1 MRDVAARS
9 GVSSALVSYV
19 LHGRADR
26 DKPASAEVQARV
38 RAAAKELGYFP
49 NANARSLKRQ
59 RTDRICV
66 VTGSPEIPAAGML
79 IRRLQ
84 EMAHERGS
92 GVVVVPVE
100 TDRDAHQAIELLQQ
114 GFCDGAVIEVLAAR
128 FYHSAELA
136 ALAERG
142 TPVVVL
148 SQTMEALGI
157 DVVRNPER
165 EICAEVLTTL
175 IDKGRHRLAY
185 LGLKDDQRKGNTG
198 LRYQGYLD
206 ALHSRDLK
214 RDPRLIVD
222 GAAEDRIS
230 AYRATEH
237 LLALK
242 RPPDV
247 IFASSDR
254 GAISAIW
261 AMRDAG
267 VRIPDDIAVVG
278 FGLLPEGEITRP
290 GLTSIGQDPSR
301 FAEIIDL
308 LFARINGDESPPKEI
323 VVPLNI
329 VWRGST

>member
-1 MRDVAARS
+1 
-9 GVSSALVSYV
+9 
-19 LHGRADR
+19 
-26 DKPASAEVQARV
+26 
-38 RAAAKELGYFP
+38 
-49 NANARSLKRQ
+49 
-59 RTDRICV
+59 
-66 VTGSPEIPAAGML
+66 ML

-84 EMAHERGS
+84 EKAHERGS

-100 TDRDAHQAIELLQQ
+100 TDRDARRAIELLQQ
-114 GFCDGAVIEVLAAR
+114 GFCDGALIEALATPVPS
-128 FYHSAELA
+128 FYHASELA

-148 SQTMEALGI
+148 SQTMEPLGI

-175 IDKGRHRLAY
+175 IDNGRRRLAY
-185 LGLKDDQRKGNTG
+185 LGQKDEQRKGNIG

-230 AYRATEH
+230 AYRATEN
-237 LLALK
+237 LLAMK

-247 IFASSDR
+247 IFSSSDR

-267 VRIPDDIAVVG
+267 VRVPEDIAVVG
-278 FGLLPEGEITRP
+278 FGLLPEGAITKP